1 MNWRRHQQETLCQST
16 DAYLGSTT
24 QYKGQHV
31 RQNQNNTYNCRRN
44 DPKNMARTKV
54 TPRRRERTL
63 QPWILRQNRNLQGEK
78 RTYPYKIKITLPKQK
93 EVDIKKN
100 EDIIKTKCSP

>member
-24 QYKGQHV
+24 QYKGQHG

-44 DPKNMARTKV
+44 DPKI
-54 TPRRRERTL
+54 
-63 QPWILRQNRNLQGEK
+63 WQG
-78 RTYPYKIKITLPKQK
+78 QK
-93 EVDIKKN
+93 
-100 EDIIKTKCSP
+100 